1 MLEFPTLIF
10 QVMARL
16 LRDSDIDCKDSN
28 GVTLI
33 DSAIFDTFCIL
44 CVDRVASSYTI
55 CENKSIN
62 I

>member
-28 GVTLI
+28 GVTLF
-33 DSAIFDTFCIL
+33 DSAISYTFC
-44 CVDRVASSYTI
+44 VVRVASNYTI

-62 I
+62 V